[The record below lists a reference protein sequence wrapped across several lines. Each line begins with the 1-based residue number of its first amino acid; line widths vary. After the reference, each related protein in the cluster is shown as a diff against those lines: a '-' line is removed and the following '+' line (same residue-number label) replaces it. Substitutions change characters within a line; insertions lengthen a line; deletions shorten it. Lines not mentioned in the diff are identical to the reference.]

1 MDDACAAHVLDFVE
15 VCGKAYP
22 VRSVTYMPVIGV
34 LDTVDMRDTIG
45 CALDAALL
53 VQSAY
58 QDDRNR
64 HRAVAVR
71 VEQDQDREHMQLDV
85 TYDLSRECL
94 VYCPTGWLCADDQ
107 GMHFAPHPDDS
118 EIMMYMEPSMPC
130 PVSTWAR
137 YYWFCTAMPL
147 CAENGAGSGGDGGGH
162 GGGPRWL
169 DIVYLPEFAKSRLN
183 APFLSDGVLY
193 NNKFPIRPLKVKG
206 PQCDG
211 QQCGLTWCQRHWVS
225 KPVFVEPLNDHVTVW
240 CATPFPDTHIAAWP
254 RDFSICGRMYADL
267 WTPSCGPCGPC
278 GCPDLTGVPSGALA
292 GPHRAGVLINE
303 STDDTVWTL
312 PTGSIVFKT
321 EAWVC
326 TDAKDVPHEIGPMQ
340 AVVLTSAVL
349 ERRHGRVN
357 TIVFDNR
364 TARDLMAVVDKDND
378 VKVIHRLT
386 DLETEVAD
394 WLTTDL
400 RSWNHRIRF

>member
-1 MDDACAAHVLDFVE
+1 
-15 VCGKAYP
+15 
-22 VRSVTYMPVIGV
+22 
-34 LDTVDMRDTIG
+34 
-45 CALDAALL
+45 
-53 VQSAY
+53 
-58 QDDRNR
+58 
-64 HRAVAVR
+64 
-71 VEQDQDREHMQLDV
+71 
-85 TYDLSRECL
+85 
-94 VYCPTGWLCADDQ
+94 
-107 GMHFAPHPDDS
+107 
-118 EIMMYMEPSMPC
+118 
-130 PVSTWAR
+130 
-137 YYWFCTAMPL
+137 
-147 CAENGAGSGGDGGGH
+147 
-162 GGGPRWL
+162 
-169 DIVYLPEFAKSRLN
+169 
-183 APFLSDGVLY
+183 
-193 NNKFPIRPLKVKG
+193 
-206 PQCDG
+206 
-211 QQCGLTWCQRHWVS
+211 
-225 KPVFVEPLNDHVTVW
+225 
-240 CATPFPDTHIAAWP
+240 
-254 RDFSICGRMYADL
+254 
-267 WTPSCGPCGPC
+267 
-278 GCPDLTGVPSGALA
+278 LA